1 MRSPRR
7 RRAEATAIVVATLAA
22 SAAVLTATPRVVAAL
37 DPPPPPS
44 PDAGSFTTVALASP
58 APSATAVNAR
68 PSGRFRAVR
77 PRFEDLA
84 KRRPPV
90 PVEIAIP
97 QIGVRSRIVG
107 VGVSDGRALLLPP
120 DARSVVWY
128 DGGPVPGAPGSAVIA
143 AHVDYAGE
151 VGVFF
156 RLREL
161 RPGSHVKIT
170 MAGSH
175 TRWFVVVARRVYSK
189 PKLPAS
195 VVFRSGGAP
204 LLTLI
209 TCGGDFDPV
218 KRHYLANVVVYA
230 KPTWHVPAAEVQAA
244 S

>member
-1 MRSPRR
+1 VRSPRR
-7 RRAEATAIVVATLAA
+7 RRAEATVIVIATVAA
-22 SAAVLTATPRVVAAL
+22 SAAVLTVTPRVVAAL
-37 DPPPPPS
+37 DPPPPS
-44 PDAGSFTTVALASP
+44 PLDAGSFTTVALASP
-58 APSATAVNAR
+58 TPSATAVTT
-68 PSGRFRAVR
+68 PSGRFKAVR

-90 PVEIAIP
+90 PVAISIP
-97 QIGVRSRIVG
+97 QIGVHARILG

-120 DARSVVWY
+120 DARTVVWY

-143 AHVDYAGE
+143 AHVDYAGQ
-151 VGVFF
+151 VGAFF

-170 MAGSH
+170 MQGSH
-175 TRWFVVVARRVYSK
+175 TRWFVVVARRVYAK
-189 PKLPAS
+189 PKLPAN

-209 TCGGDFDPV
+209 TCGGDFDSV

-230 KPTWHVPAAEVQAA
+230 KPTWHVPAAEAQA